1 MATREPIKP
10 QGIQVSPF
18 FSPGIKSGRLL
29 FVSGQAAV
37 GENGE
42 VVGPGD
48 TARQAEYP
56 LARVKAIVEAAGATM
71 DDVVSTN
78 TYLTPDA
85 DYAAFNGAR
94 SRTFPVDPPAST
106 TVVVHALLRPG
117 LLVEIQAVAV
127 IPEGV

>member
-1 MATREPIKP
+1 MSTRVPIKP

-18 FSPGIKSGRLL
+18 FSPGIVSGRLL
-29 FVSGQAAV
+29 FVSGQAAIDED
-37 GENGE
+37 GQ

-48 TARQAEYP
+48 TGRQAEYT
-56 LARVKAIVEAAGATM
+56 LGRIKAIVEAAGATM

-85 DYAAFNGAR
+85 DYKAFNDAR
-94 SRTFPVDPPAST
+94 KRVFPVDPPAST

-117 LLVEIQAVAV
+117 LVVEIQAMAV
-127 IPEGV
+127 IPEGG